1 MNTAFAAHARRR
13 EVRAGRGGWLAARA
27 GSTRTTGLAV
37 AALLSIAFAGVIIFY
52 VTRAP
57 RASSAGLDDQ
67 DAPAPPDIKDI
78 SKTVTP
84 GSGFEVAG
92 GKEQRVTFTDRND
105 PTRIAG
111 QLGWDRLEP
120 LEGKRYH
127 LEQPRSMSFLK
138 DGRIVY
144 VRADRGRFVIP
155 RQDQEP
161 QSGTLSGNVEIRLF
175 APAPPGV
182 RIDPERAEP
191 ILTARM
197 DSVDFDTT
205 TGEMRTASRVEGEG
219 SFGRF
224 AFTGMHAV
232 TNQSEKRIELLEI
245 DRGEMIVLRPNHLGP
260 GGQRPSNA
268 VVATAPANGSRE
280 IPAPAEKSA
289 AIGAPPGP
297 APASTV
303 TPPAS
308 ATPSS
313 QAPIDEVFY
322 AALFSDDVRVVQGA
336 KEISSDRL
344 FSWARLVD
352 GKLAPGATG
361 EAVKSSGA
369 TRESGAAR
377 SSPSP
382 PVLLVLSE
390 PPSDSARDRPPAI
403 PPLNLQESTPG
414 QERDRAPLG
423 TGNTSAPISESGVE
437 PSPEALPSAQDGAPS
452 TTPEQRGGGAVPPD
466 RSDGDV
472 TITWTGSLVMR
483 AEKSR
488 PAELAKDEVSFRFES
503 DLPGGTRFA
512 ATDQNASG
520 GATVV
525 EYYATTRRVGL
536 IGDET
541 TPAVIRSENAGR
553 LEASR
558 VSVSVPTGVVD
569 IASAGV
575 LTQQKKPGEADASEA
590 PRRVSWGESAQFLFD
605 TRDGQMT
612 GSLREAFLTGVV
624 DARDGRGAL
633 NGGFLH
639 ATFIPSP
646 RTSGQAV
653 LRRIEVR
660 EGASAK
666 DGRGG
671 LLAAGEL
678 DLSFVPVRKGGAGI
692 GESEPREFEARG
704 GVHVEREGVTLDADK
719 LRAGL
724 ASKSQG
730 QSRKNDLDVTDVKA
744 DGLVRF
750 TRRDGVTA
758 NADQLRADAV
768 REIVELSGDHVSLSK
783 GASSV
788 SGTSMVLRGQ
798 DRSLEVF
805 GEGVFEHNPGVPAP
819 AAEGDADG
827 PNPASDMG
835 HVLATWKVGMAFSD
849 ATGILDAA
857 GDVRATYSPDPLEQ
871 DRLAGERLH
880 LELTPGAPSDGIASL
895 DLGTKATKAG
905 GEKRADDRRL
915 LMASVTGSD
924 LERADGK
931 RASVESRAYR
941 PNAELPD
948 GRELESLLYLEGSM
962 IVADNVAGTLHVPSE
977 GMLLSFDKRNT
988 PPKVEVVGEE
998 PTTARGTARV
1008 RWTGDLNYE
1017 REAGIAAVRGGVRLD
1032 HAPIESRDKAELES
1046 EKLVVRF
1053 RDAEAMDS
1061 TGKRLIRGQFLGAT
1075 ATGAVWA
1082 RSAGKELT
1090 SDQLEYDAA
1099 SRTIVAIASEGNLAQ
1114 MFDPKNPTPVTARRI
1129 FWDLAKDRVEIKDAG
1144 TITIPK

>member
-13 EVRAGRGGWLAARA
+13 DVRAARGGWLAARA
-27 GSTRTTGLAV
+27 GSTRTAGLAV
-37 AALLSIAFAGVIIFY
+37 AALLSIAFAGVVIFY

-57 RASSAGLDDQ
+57 HASSVGLNDQ

-78 SKTVTP
+78 SRTVTP

-120 LEGKRYH
+120 LEGKRYL
-127 LEQPRSMSFLK
+127 LEQPRSMNFLK
-138 DGRIVY
+138 DGRIVF

-175 APAPPGV
+175 PPTPPGV
-182 RIDPERAEP
+182 RLDPERAEP

-197 DSVDFDTT
+197 DSIDFDTT
-205 TGEMRTASRVEGEG
+205 TGELRTASRVEGEG

-245 DRGEMIVLRPNHLGP
+245 DRGEKIVLRPNHLGP
-260 GGQRPSNA
+260 GGQRPSNT
-268 VVATAPANGSRE
+268 VVATTPAEGPREVPAPVEAPA
-280 IPAPAEKSA
+280 
-289 AIGAPPGP
+289 AISSPPP
-297 APASTV
+297 HAPASAV

-313 QAPIDEVFY
+313 PAPIDEVFY

-369 TRESGAAR
+369 AA
-377 SSPSP
+377 STSSP
-382 PVLLVLSE
+382 PVLLVLAE
-390 PPSDSARDRPPAI
+390 PPSDSSRDRPPAI
-403 PPLNLQESTPG
+403 PPLNAHESTPG
-414 QERDRAPLG
+414 QEQDRAPQGG
-423 TGNTSAPISESGVE
+423 TGITPAPVPESGVA
-437 PSPEALPSAQDGAPS
+437 PSPEALPAAQDAAPS
-452 TTPEQRGGGAVPPD
+452 SALEQPGDRAAPPD
-466 RSDGDV
+466 RSDEDV

-512 ATDQNASG
+512 AADQNASG

-536 IGDET
+536 IGDEA

-553 LEASR
+553 LEARR

-569 IASAGV
+569 IASGGV
-575 LTQQKKPGEADASEA
+575 LTQQKKPGEAEAPDA
-590 PRRVSWGESAQFLFD
+590 PRRVSWSESAQFLFD
-605 TRDGQMT
+605 TREGQMT
-612 GSLREAFLTGVV
+612 GSLREAFLTGAI
-624 DARDGRGAL
+624 DARDGRGTL

-660 EGASAK
+660 DGASAK

-671 LLAAGEL
+671 QLAAGEL
-678 DLSFVPVRKGGAGI
+678 DLSFVPVRKGDAGI

-704 GVHVEREGVTLDADK
+704 GVHVEREGVTLDTDK

-730 QSRKNDLDVTDVKA
+730 PSRKYDLDVTDVKA

-758 NADQLRADAV
+758 NADHLRADGV

-783 GASSV
+783 WASSV
-788 SGTSMVLRGQ
+788 TGTSMVLRGQ

-805 GEGVFEHNPGVPAP
+805 GEGVFEHNPAAQAP

-827 PNPASDMG
+827 PNPAIDVG

-849 ATGILDAA
+849 TTGILDAA
-857 GDVRATYSPDPLEQ
+857 GDVRATYSPGPLEQ
-871 DRLAGERLH
+871 DRLVGERLH
-880 LELTPGAPSDGIASL
+880 LELTPGASSDGIASL
-895 DLGTKATKAG
+895 DLGTKATKAE

-915 LMASVTGSD
+915 LMASVTGAD

-941 PNAELPD
+941 QNAELPD

-962 IVADNVAGTLHVPSE
+962 IVADNAAGTLHVPSE

-1099 SRTIVAIASEGNLAQ
+1099 SRTIEAIASEGNLAQ